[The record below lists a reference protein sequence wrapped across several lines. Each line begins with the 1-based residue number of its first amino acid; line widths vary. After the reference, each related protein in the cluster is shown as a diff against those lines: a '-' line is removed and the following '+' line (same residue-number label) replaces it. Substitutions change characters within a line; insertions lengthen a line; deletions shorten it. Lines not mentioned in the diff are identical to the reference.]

1 MDTQLQNACV
11 FILFLIFLPLHRQKK
26 SINLA
31 FKQEKHDT
39 TSKLLFTSLTL
50 PSMNSELQDSINWMK
65 AHAYISDR
73 QPFFI
78 IRVWSNFFSDIFFS
92 QILDD
97 SHQKPWR
104 PQQKAVP
111 HLQNWLI
118 HKSTDWSQILVFLVF
133 YCLSVFSFCQFFVI
147 WFICKVLI
155 NWLHAVPLINSWRR

>member
-1 MDTQLQNACV
+1 MLV
-11 FILFLIFLPLHRQKK
+11 FSSYSLFSYPFIDKKK

-78 IRVWSNFFSDIFFS
+78 IRV
-92 QILDD
+92 
-97 SHQKPWR
+97 
-104 PQQKAVP
+104 
-111 HLQNWLI
+111 
-118 HKSTDWSQILVFLVF
+118 
-133 YCLSVFSFCQFFVI
+133 
-147 WFICKVLI
+147 
-155 NWLHAVPLINSWRR
+155 

>member
-11 FILFLIFLPLHRQKK
+11 FILFLIFLPLHSQKK

-78 IRVWSNFFSDIFFS
+78 IRV
-92 QILDD
+92 
-97 SHQKPWR
+97 
-104 PQQKAVP
+104 
-111 HLQNWLI
+111 
-118 HKSTDWSQILVFLVF
+118 
-133 YCLSVFSFCQFFVI
+133 
-147 WFICKVLI
+147 
-155 NWLHAVPLINSWRR
+155 

>member
-1 MDTQLQNACV
+1 MLV
-11 FILFLIFLPLHRQKK
+11 FSSYSLFSYPFIDKKK

-78 IRVWSNFFSDIFFS
+78 IRVWSNFFSDIFSVKSWMIATKNLGGRNKRQCPIYKIDLF
-92 QILDD
+92 I
-97 SHQKPWR
+97 
-104 PQQKAVP
+104 KA
-111 HLQNWLI
+111 Q
-118 HKSTDWSQILVFLVF
+118 TEA
-133 YCLSVFSFCQFFVI
+133 SF
-147 WFICKVLI
+147 
-155 NWLHAVPLINSWRR
+155 